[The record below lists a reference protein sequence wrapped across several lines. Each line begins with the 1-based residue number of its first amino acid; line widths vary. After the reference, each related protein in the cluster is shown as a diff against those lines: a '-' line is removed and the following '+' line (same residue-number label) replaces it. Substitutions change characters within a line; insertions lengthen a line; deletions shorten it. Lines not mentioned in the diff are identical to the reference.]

1 MAIKQGATTVAEVEQ
16 EQTEQELRFKEVDI
30 NDTSLYEGDE
40 QEVDAKEDWQ
50 AKAAPPPKGRYRL
63 QLFPTSKET
72 ITSFQQGTKTGYEE
86 NPQAGAYYVKELMC
100 KIVSE
105 DKWKGSIVGVKFSTG
120 VPRGKKTS
128 TMLGIMLLAGVQI
141 KQGKMT
147 DRQVA
152 SMFSKFLA
160 KEPILSADC
169 DWQAWD
175 NMSKDKD
182 NPFGLLLLKGMD
194 NFPKKADGSHSHI
207 VKNKKGQE
215 FVASLKIIKWVPKGA
230 TAATPAK
237 PVAVASK
244 PVAVIKKVEPVEDVV
259 QLDDEVGGVEMGDDG
274 EVILDA

>member
-1 MAIKQGATTVAEVEQ
+1 MAIKQNTNTVAEIEQ

-50 AKAAPPPKGRYRL
+50 AKAAPPPKMRYRL

-72 ITSFQQGTKTGYEE
+72 ITTFQQGTKMGYEE
-86 NPQAGAYYVKELMC
+86 KPEAGAYYVKELMC

-128 TMLGIMLLAGVQI
+128 TMLGIMLLAGVQV
-141 KQGKMT
+141 KSLKMT
-147 DRQVA
+147 DKQVA
-152 SMFSKFLA
+152 TLFSKFLA

-175 NMSKDKD
+175 NVSKDKS
-182 NPFGLLLLKGMD
+182 NPFGVLLLKGMD
-194 NFPKKADGSHSHI
+194 NFPKKADGSRAHI
-207 VKNKKGQE
+207 VRNAKGQE
-215 FVASLKIIKWVPKGA
+215 FVAGLKVVKWVPKSAVAAVA
-230 TAATPAK
+230 TAK
-237 PVAVASK
+237 PVAVVKAK
-244 PVAVIKKVEPVEDVV
+244 PAPVEEVISM
-259 QLDDEVGGVEMGDDG
+259 DEEATGGVEMGDDG
-274 EVILDA
+274 EVILEG